1 MIDDHCL
8 FYSTVP
14 VMQRYVRQSIEIA
27 EKIPLDKPD
36 ALKGKLSDDG
46 FACAEHLW
54 IAQKFAMRG
63 VCPVRGV
70 KAPDFGAAQG
80 TAEGIVAHGRSVY
93 DYLSA
98 LGQQNFD
105 GAAARVIAHRAGHAD
120 LEQPGT
126 DYLLH
131 FIVPNMLFHLVTGY
145 AILRSQG
152 VALGKADFDG
162 LHVYPA
168 GFSFT

>member
-27 EKIPLDKPD
+27 NKIPLGKPD

-54 IAQKFAMRG
+54 IAQNFAMRG

-70 KAPDFGAAQG
+70 NAPDFGAAQG
-80 TAEGIVAHGRSVY
+80 TVKGIVTHGRSVLT
-93 DYLSA
+93 YLSA
-98 LGQQNFD
+98 LEQVDFD
-105 GAAARVIAHRAGHAD
+105 GAAARMVAHRAGQAD
-120 LEQPGT
+120 LAQPGT
-126 DYLLH
+126 EYLLH

-162 LHVYPA
+162 LHAYPA
-168 GFSFT
+168 GFSFA